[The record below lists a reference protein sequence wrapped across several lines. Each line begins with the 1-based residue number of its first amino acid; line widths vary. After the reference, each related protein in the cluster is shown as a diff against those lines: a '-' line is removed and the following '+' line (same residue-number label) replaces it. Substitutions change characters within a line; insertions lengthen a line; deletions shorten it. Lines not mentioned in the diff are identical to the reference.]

1 MECGGHAAAQIM
13 KRICIFCGSYS
24 GVRSAYAS
32 AARAMA
38 GALVRSGLE
47 IVYGGGRVGLMG
59 IIADEALRLGGTV
72 VGVIPRTLRDREV
85 GHDGLTELH
94 VVETMH
100 ARKAMMADLADAFVA
115 LPGGLGTIEEIFEV
129 WTWAQLGMH
138 QKPCGFLDVAGYYAP
153 LAAFLDHA
161 TREGFIRP
169 QLRAAA
175 MFESDPETMLRR
187 FAAYA
192 PPPVEKWIDRART

>member
-1 MECGGHAAAQIM
+1 MRRVCV
-13 KRICIFCGSYS
+13 FCGSYS
-24 GVRSAYAS
+24 GVRAEYAA

-38 GALVRSGLE
+38 AALVRSGLE
-47 IVYGGGRVGLMG
+47 LVYGGGRVGLMG
-59 IIADEALRLGGTV
+59 VVADEILHLGGSA
-72 VGVIPRTLRDREV
+72 VGVIPRALREREV

-100 ARKAMMADLADAFVA
+100 ERKAKMADLADAFIA
-115 LPGGLGTIEEIFEV
+115 LPGGLGTIEEIFEI

-169 QLRAAA
+169 QLRGTAI
-175 MFESDPETMLRR
+175 FESDPDALLRR

-192 PPPVEKWIDRART
+192 PPAVEKWIDRART

>member
-1 MECGGHAAAQIM
+1 M
-13 KRICIFCGSYS
+13 KRVCIFCGSYS
-24 GVRSAYAS
+24 GVRAAYAA
-32 AARAMA
+32 AARETAA
-38 GALVRSGLE
+38 ALVRSGLE
-47 IVYGGGRVGLMG
+47 LVYGGGRVGLMG
-59 IIADEALRLGGTV
+59 VVADEVLRLGGAV
-72 VGVIPRTLRDREV
+72 VGVIPRALREREV

-94 VVETMH
+94 IVETMH
-100 ARKAMMADLADAFVA
+100 ERKKMMADLSDAFVA
-115 LPGGLGTIEEIFEV
+115 LPGGLGTIEEIFEI
-129 WTWAQLGMH
+129 WTWVQLGMH

-161 TREGFIRP
+161 VREGFVRP

-175 MFESDPETMLRR
+175 VFDSDPDSMLRR

>member
-1 MECGGHAAAQIM
+1 M
-13 KRICIFCGSYS
+13 RRVCIFCGSYS
-24 GVRSAYAS
+24 GIRADYAA

-47 IVYGGGRVGLMG
+47 LVYGGGRVGLMG
-59 IIADEALRLGGTV
+59 IIADEVLRLGGAAI
-72 VGVIPRTLRDREV
+72 GVIPRALREREV

-100 ARKAMMADLADAFVA
+100 ERKAMMADLADAFVA

-175 MFESDPETMLRR
+175 IVEGDPDALLRR

-192 PPPVEKWIDRART
+192 PPAVEKWIDRART

>member
-1 MECGGHAAAQIM
+1 VN
-13 KRICIFCGSYS
+13 RVCIFCGSYS
-24 GVRSAYAS
+24 GVRGEYAA

-38 GALVRSGLE
+38 AALVRHGLE
-47 IVYGGGRVGLMG
+47 LVYGGGRVGLMG
-59 IIADEALRLGGTV
+59 IVADEVLRLGGAA
-72 VGVIPRTLRDREV
+72 VGVIPRALREREV
-85 GHDGLTELH
+85 GHEGLTELH

-100 ARKAMMADLADAFVA
+100 ERKAMMADLGDAFVA
-115 LPGGLGTIEEIFEV
+115 LPGGLGTIEEIFEI

-138 QKPCGFLDVAGYYAP
+138 RKPCGFLDVASYYAP

-169 QLRAAA
+169 QLRGAA
-175 MFESDPETMLRR
+175 MFEPDPDALLRR

-192 PPPVEKWIDRART
+192 PPDVEQWIDRART

>member
-1 MECGGHAAAQIM
+1 V
-13 KRICIFCGSYS
+13 KRVCIFCGSYS
-24 GVRSAYAS
+24 GVRAEYAA

-38 GALVRSGLE
+38 AALVREGLE
-47 IVYGGGRVGLMG
+47 LVYGGGRVGLMG
-59 IIADEALRLGGTV
+59 IVADEVLRLGGAA
-72 VGVIPRTLRDREV
+72 VGVIPRALREREV
-85 GHDGLTELH
+85 GHEGLTRLH

-100 ARKAMMADLADAFVA
+100 ERKAMMADLADAFIA
-115 LPGGLGTIEEIFEV
+115 LPGGLGTIEEIFEI

-138 QKPCGFLDVAGYYAP
+138 RKPCGFLDVAGYYTP

-169 QLRAAA
+169 QLRGAA
-175 MFESDPETMLRR
+175 MFESDPDALLRR

-192 PPPVEKWIDRART
+192 PPDVEQWIDRART

>member
-1 MECGGHAAAQIM
+1 MT
-13 KRICIFCGSYS
+13 RVCIFCGSYS
-24 GVRSAYAS
+24 GVRAEYAA

-38 GALVRSGLE
+38 AALVRSGFEL
-47 IVYGGGRVGLMG
+47 VYGGGRVGLMG
-59 IIADEALRLGGTV
+59 IVADEVLRLGGSA
-72 VGVIPRTLRDREV
+72 VGVIPRALREREV

-100 ARKAMMADLADAFVA
+100 ERKAMMADLADAFVA
-115 LPGGLGTIEEIFEV
+115 LPGGLGTIEEIFEI

-161 TREGFIRP
+161 THEGFIRP
-169 QLRAAA
+169 PLRGAAI
-175 MFESDPETMLRR
+175 FESDPDALLRR
-187 FAAYA
+187 FAAYT
-192 PPPVEKWIDRART
+192 PPAVEKWIDRART

>member
-1 MECGGHAAAQIM
+1 VT
-13 KRICIFCGSYS
+13 RVCIFCGSYS
-24 GVRSAYAS
+24 GVRAEYAA

-38 GALVRSGLE
+38 AALVRSGFEL
-47 IVYGGGRVGLMG
+47 VYGGGRVGLMG
-59 IIADEALRLGGTV
+59 IVADEVLRLGGSA
-72 VGVIPRTLRDREV
+72 VGVIPRALREREV

-100 ARKAMMADLADAFVA
+100 ERKAMMADLADAFVA
-115 LPGGLGTIEEIFEV
+115 LPGGLGTIEEIFEI

-161 TREGFIRP
+161 THEGFIRP
-169 QLRAAA
+169 PLRGAAI
-175 MFESDPETMLRR
+175 FESDPDALLRR
-187 FAAYA
+187 FAAYT
-192 PPPVEKWIDRART
+192 PPAVEKWIDRART